1 MEQILDLNILRRS
14 SPSFYSICGM
24 YGCVSVCVCVCLCVS
39 VCVCVC
45 VCVWVC
51 VGVWGCVRRGVGV
64 CVCVCVCV
72 CVGGGLCMCVCV
84 CGCVCGWGCVFLPT
98 YSISMSVCTR
108 GVCTWYLC
116 IIIKHYYFFAGQLNQ
131 AINMFQTPPN
141 ISSLFTL
148 FTVETSG
155 WVQLYFLHMN
165 YTSFQSVCLHY
176 HSNIEVSK
184 IFYVFERS
192 LKAAFIWSQI
202 Q

>member
-1 MEQILDLNILRRS
+1 MRWMKHFKALLLT
-14 SPSFYSICGM
+14 
-24 YGCVSVCVCVCLCVS
+24 LCWSGTNTWPQYFVLYYY
-39 VCVCVC
+39 
-45 VCVWVC
+45 
-51 VGVWGCVRRGVGV
+51 VGG
-64 CVCVCVCV
+64 CV
-72 CVGGGLCMCVCV
+72 CVGGGVMWGCVCVGGGGYVGVCVCV
-84 CGCVCGWGCVFLPT
+84 CGCVCGCVGGCVFLPT

-131 AINMFQTPPN
+131 SINMFQTPPN

-155 WVQLYFLHMN
+155 WVQLYFLNMN

-176 HSNIEVSK
+176 HSNIKVSK